1 MKRCLGIVIAVLLLC
16 ILASKNWFVQKHAA
30 PMADVS
36 AKPVA
41 VVNNRKELQK
51 QEAFSADSV
60 AENTLQENVAQQTV
74 SSGGREDAF
83 RVTLLSAVPGRT
95 RFRFELNDFKISEDS
110 ENGKPYSHVTL
121 GGAYESALK
130 GKPALP
136 VIRRNFVAA
145 KGRKANLRILSVEED
160 KVVCAPPK
168 PSVGDQSRTAEIPPV
183 EEDPSVY
190 GGDGVYPADV
200 VAMGNR
206 CIIRGAEGLS
216 VFINPMRYD
225 FHDGTMLVTRSFEAE
240 IMEDGA
246 QAEEYAMRDDE
257 WNFRCILEERFENRG
272 LLRGGESNG
281 VIGTMLF
288 IVPDSWMERLSDF
301 VAWKEKQGYDVITA
315 GYPSM
320 TGEGATNLAAYIRAA
335 YEDLLVSHVVLFGDH
350 TNVPPY
356 ETCKKPNDPNPYIAP
371 TTDVPYAWVD
381 GVDVYADLFISR
393 MAVSMADELSA
404 VCAKIMA
411 YEQSN
416 GDGWRGKGVFIGSN
430 ETGASGVTEN
440 RTDWSLLE
448 EERLKLLEDNFIDNI
463 SPIYAKNYTVTVLD
477 INNALNSGCSFVYYV
492 GHGLSHQW
500 STGRFQNNQAAALQ
514 NGAMLPFVASLC
526 CSTANFAYPNVKCLG
541 EAFLRN
547 PNGGAVGFF
556 GATAETYWNP
566 PVYSMRQMTQDILNR
581 HSASRLTCQG
591 AYVCSAVMAGID
603 YLKTATLSDGQGTDE
618 FFAKEMHLLGDCSAL
633 CRVGAGRKGVVGISR
648 LDSEQYGVTVRWE
661 DTGEPVVGAAIC
673 IRTIDGANRYAT
685 RSDENGS
692 AVMPVFDGKTMLM
705 VSDASWG
712 CMEKDVDLAVAMD
725 TNADGK
731 ISNAEVIAYLNSLSR
746 AEMTREY
753 LDDVSAAWG
762 LGGDSSMTSRMP
774 ATRGD
779 GDAQSETTDPT
790 IVATTR
796 GQTRR
801 VVDDAK
807 MREPG
812 GKEPPVN
819 TRTATRVAYWTIDDL
834 NRRLGEWCLQYPEYC
849 REEYVGR
856 SFEGRDI
863 MALRLSCFEGDG
875 DCPEF
880 MVAAGIH
887 GDERISTWTAM
898 RLAESILDDLANGDA
913 DSDYRRLLSRCALW
927 IIPAMNPDGASA
939 TSPKR
944 NNAKG
949 HDLNRSFP
957 DGALQ
962 SLGLFVNGDG
972 MMTGSYVP
980 TAEYV
985 AGVARYPASE
995 VPETTAFMRFC
1006 MDHPCKTALH
1016 LHSGDV
1022 LIAYPYGN
1030 NAERKRMYM
1039 ASPQDE
1045 LFRAL
1050 ADAYEDGYDG
1060 EIQHLNACEWYQVD
1074 GEAPDWQY
1082 RYTGTLAMTIELIEC
1097 KEPTWQENCEIAWKA
1112 HEPGI
1117 VTWLSDS
1124 LLISGNRGKTRT
1136 VKISDHLKV
1145 SVTSS
1150 FNRLMPGENGKVTM
1164 SGKGVIGATGGACIL
1179 NIACENGMAAEV
1191 MGELPPAVIGSRT
1204 ESDGSISWLIYSL
1217 ENEVDETFDVG
1228 IHTTDDLN
1236 DNDHIAS
1243 VVLLTAED
1251 EYLMFRRQVLLTEK
1265 RTFTWPLEKGWSFIS
1280 SPLLGETLKLTDPCY
1295 AVFWNGSR
1303 YSETMDL
1310 QVGDFTPCKA
1320 FWVYSPSAQ
1329 TMSLDG
1335 RMETDAPVLRR
1346 GWNAI
1351 GSLYCQPAGDGVYG
1365 VDRNFQYFTNNMLP
1379 GLGYWIFLR

>member
-1 MKRCLGIVIAVLLLC
+1 
-16 ILASKNWFVQKHAA
+16 
-30 PMADVS
+30 MADIS
-36 AKPVA
+36 GKPVA
-41 VVNNRKELQK
+41 AVDNRKELQK

-60 AENTLQENVAQQTV
+60 AENALQEDAERKTV

-83 RVTLLSAVPGRT
+83 RVTLLSAVPGRS

-110 ENGKPYSHVTL
+110 ENGKPYSHVSL
-121 GGAYESALK
+121 HGAFEAKSK

-136 VIRRNFVAA
+136 VIRKDFIVA
-145 KGRKANLRILSVEED
+145 KGRKANLRIINVQED
-160 KVVCAPPK
+160 KMVCAPPK
-168 PSVGDQSRTAEIPPV
+168 PSVGPLSRKEDVPPV

-190 GGDGVYPADV
+190 GGDGVYPSEVA
-200 VAMGNR
+200 AMGSR
-206 CIIRGAEGLS
+206 YVIRGAEGLS
-216 VFINPMRYD
+216 VAINPMRYD
-225 FHDGTMLVTRSFEAE
+225 FHDGTMVVTRSFEAE
-240 IMEDGA
+240 ITEDDA

-257 WNFRCILEERFENRG
+257 WNFLRILERRFENRG

-288 IVPDSWMERLSDF
+288 VVPDGWMERLSDF

-320 TGEGATNLAAYIRAA
+320 TGEGAENLAAYIRAA
-335 YEDLLVSHVVLFGDH
+335 YDDLRVSHVVLFGDRGDI
-350 TNVPPY
+350 PPY
-356 ETCKKPNDPNPYIAP
+356 DVSYNPNNPWTYSP
-371 TTDVPYAWVD
+371 TTDVPYSFVD
-381 GVDVYADLFISR
+381 GDDLYADLFISR
-393 MAVSMADELSA
+393 MAVSTMDELSA
-404 VCAKIMA
+404 ICAKVMA
-411 YEQSN
+411 YEQSK
-416 GDGWRGKGVFIGSN
+416 GDGWRAQGVFIGSN
-430 ETGASGVTEN
+430 ETGYSGVTAG

-448 EERLKLLEDNFIDNI
+448 EERLKLLEENLIDNI
-463 SPIYAKNYTVTVLD
+463 ETIYAKNYTVTVFD

-492 GHGLSHQW
+492 GHGLSQQW
-500 STGRFQNNQAAALQ
+500 STGRFQNQHAAALQ
-514 NGAMLPFVASLC
+514 NGAMLPFVASFC
-526 CSTANFAYPNVKCLG
+526 CSSANFAFNNPSLG

-547 PNGGAVGFF
+547 PNGGAIGFF

-566 PVYSMRQMTQDILNR
+566 PVYSMRQLTQDILNR
-581 HSASRLTCQG
+581 HSSSRLTCQG
-591 AYVCSAVMAGID
+591 AYVCSSVMAGID
-603 YLKTATLSDGQGTDE
+603 YFDTVDPREAADQGSSSLY
-618 FFAKEMHLLGDCSAL
+618 AKEMHLLGDCSAL
-633 CRVGAGRKGVVGISR
+633 CRVGGGRKGVVGISR
-648 LDSEQYGVTVRWE
+648 LDSEQYGVTVKWE
-661 DTGEPVVGAAIC
+661 DTGEPVVGAAVC
-673 IRTIDGANRYAT
+673 IRTIDGATRYAT

-692 AVMPVFDGKTMLM
+692 AVMPVLDGKTMLM

-712 CMEKDVDLAVAMD
+712 CLEKDVDLAVAMD

-731 ISNAEVIAYLNSLSR
+731 ISNAEVIAFLNTLMR
-746 AEMTREY
+746 AEVTPEY
-753 LDDVSAAWG
+753 LGKVSVAWG

-774 ATRGD
+774 ATRSD
-779 GDAQSETTDPT
+779 GDAPSEATETTT
-790 IVATTR
+790 VATTR

-962 SLGLFVNGDG
+962 PLGLFVNGDG

-1039 ASPQDE
+1039 ASPHDE

-1060 EIQHLNACEWYQVD
+1060 EIRHLNACEWYQVD

-1136 VKISDHLKV
+1136 VKISDRLKV

-1179 NIACENGMAAEV
+1179 NIACENGIAAEV

-1243 VVLLTAED
+1243 VVLLTTED
-1251 EYLMFRRQVLLTEK
+1251 EYLMFRRQVLLAEK
-1265 RTFTWPLEKGWSFIS
+1265 RTFTWSLEKGWSFIS

-1295 AVFWNGSR
+1295 AVFWNGGR
-1303 YSETMDL
+1303 YSETVDL

-1335 RMETDAPVLRR
+1335 RMETDAPVLR
-1346 GWNAI
+1346 
-1351 GSLYCQPAGDGVYG
+1351 
-1365 VDRNFQYFTNNMLP
+1365 
-1379 GLGYWIFLR
+1379 